1 MNSSNTDSSESAQ
14 LDLAR
19 EELQVVEKQLRET
32 RKILNRDW
40 PMMSPRERSSQSR
53 IVKEIEQQRQTLLEK
68 IETADAF

>member
-1 MNSSNTDSSESAQ
+1 MNASNIESAESAQ

-19 EELQVVEKQLRET
+19 EELQEVEKQLRET

-53 IVKEIEQQRQTLLEK
+53 IVKEIEERQRILLEK
-68 IETADAF
+68 MEIAGAF